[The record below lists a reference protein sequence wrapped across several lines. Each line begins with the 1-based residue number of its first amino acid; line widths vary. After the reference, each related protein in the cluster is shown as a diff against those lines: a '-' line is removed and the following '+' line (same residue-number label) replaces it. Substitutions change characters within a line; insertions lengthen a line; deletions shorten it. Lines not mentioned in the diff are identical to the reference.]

1 MKQYINDFN
10 KLLPAI
16 TLSLFFLILSTGA
29 FAGTPDARQ
38 IMEQVDARDDG
49 DRSISD
55 LQMILIDKSG
65 SKRTRRLISY
75 GIEQGDDNYS
85 MMIFLSPADV
95 KETGFLTYDY
105 DAPGKDDDQW
115 LYLPALRKVKRI
127 ATGDK
132 TGSFVGS
139 DFSYADLTDRRLS
152 DYNYSFHPKKSEIEV
167 YGKKCWVIVSVP
179 VSQEVIDETG
189 YTKSINFVRQDNFVV
204 TRSINYLEEGG
215 KTKYYDVKKLE
226 KIDGIWTEKEIH
238 MTTKKGKSVLHRTIL
253 SMSNIRFNQES
264 VNAEL
269 FTTRRLEK
277 GL

>member
-1 MKQYINDFN
+1 MKQYITNIN
-10 KLLPAI
+10 MLLPAI
-16 TLSLFFLILSTGA
+16 TLSLLFLVPGTGA
-29 FAGTPDARQ
+29 LAGTPDARQ

-55 LQMILIDKSG
+55 IQMILIDKNG
-65 SKRTRRLISY
+65 SKRTRELISY
-75 GIEQGDDNYS
+75 GIDKGDDSYS
-85 MMIFLSPADV
+85 MMMFLSPADV

-127 ATGDK
+127 ATSDK

-152 DYNYSFHPKKSEIEV
+152 DYTYSFHPKKSEIEI
-167 YGKKCWVIVSVP
+167 YGKRCWVIESVP
-179 VSQEVIDETG
+179 ISQDVIDETG
-189 YTKSINFVRQDNFVV
+189 YTKSINFVRQDNYVV
-204 TRSINYLEEGG
+204 IRSISYLEEGG
-215 KTKYYDVKKLE
+215 RTKYYDVKKLT
-226 KIDGIWTEKEIH
+226 KIDGIWTEEEIH
-238 MTTKKGKSVLHRTIL
+238 MTTKKGKAVLHRTIL
-253 SMSNIRFNQES
+253 LMSNIRFNQES
-264 VNAEL
+264 VNDDL

>member
-1 MKQYINDFN
+1 MKHSMNTMHSLF
-10 KLLPAI
+10 PAI
-16 TLSLFFLILSTGA
+16 TLSLIFLVPSTGTL
-29 FAGTPDARQ
+29 AGTPDARQ

-55 LQMILIDKSG
+55 IQMILIDRNG
-65 SKRTRRLISY
+65 AQRTRTLISY
-75 GIEQGDDNYS
+75 GLDKGEDKYR
-85 MMIFLSPADV
+85 MMMFLSPADV

-152 DYNYSFHPKKSEIEV
+152 DYDYSFHPKQSEIEV
-167 YGKKCWVIVSVP
+167 YGKKCWVIDSVP
-179 VSQEVIDETG
+179 VSQDVIDETG
-189 YTKSINFVRQDNFVV
+189 YTKSISFVRQDNFVV
-204 TRSINYLEEGG
+204 IRSINYLEDGG
-215 KTKYYDVKKLE
+215 KTKYYDVKELE
-226 KIDGIWTEKEIH
+226 QIDGIWTEKEIH
-238 MTTKKGKSVLHRTIL
+238 MTTKKGKSVLHQTIL
-253 SMSNIRFNQES
+253 SMRNIRFNQES
-264 VNAEL
+264 VNDEL